1 MVTMK
6 WALDNQGRP
15 VSAWKA
21 EAPAAAQTKEF
32 GTHYHKAVRL
42 TTTSRLAARRRSLR
56 TLAALAAT
64 AVIK

>member
-6 WALDNQGRP
+6 WTVDEQGRP
-15 VSAWKA
+15 VSAWQA
-21 EAPAAAQTKEF
+21 EAPTTQTKEF

-64 AVIK
+64 AVVK